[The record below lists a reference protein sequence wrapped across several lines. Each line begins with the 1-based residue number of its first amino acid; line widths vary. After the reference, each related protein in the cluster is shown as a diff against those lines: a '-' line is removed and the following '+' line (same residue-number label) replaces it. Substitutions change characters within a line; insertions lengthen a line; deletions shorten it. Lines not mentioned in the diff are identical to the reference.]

1 MHPAGTG
8 EKCETIFSA
17 IASRERFT
25 QPWGEK
31 LRDLKLKRAAIGIRE
46 ETFFFFSNKPTYHQR
61 YVLLVRN

>member
-31 LRDLKLKRAAIGIRE
+31 LRDLKLKRAAMGFEKI
-46 ETFFFFSNKPTYHQR
+46 FFFFQINPHTISGTY
-61 YVLLVRN
+61 Y

>member
-46 ETFFFFSNKPTYHQR
+46 DIFFFPNKPTYHQR